1 MNGRPQPPSDQG
13 IEQMLMAIGAAV
25 LIGAIALGWT
35 GAELGAFFSHGH
47 FVHLPAS
54 DTLAFWVKL
63 GRFSHDPRLAWPA
76 PESAKLATPGLYWF
90 STVLAGVLL
99 IAGAMG
105 IWKLF
110 HLSPEAKGLD
120 RRKRLGVQTQGRLAT
135 RRDLA
140 PLLISHPVPGR
151 LVLGRFGR
159 GLVATEDPRRRGRG
173 INAAL
178 APVALVGP
186 TRSGKTTTAMSGILA
201 WDGPAVLVSVKAD
214 LLAETEA
221 ARARL
226 GPVQVFDPAGV
237 TGRPSAVWNPLSGA
251 TTISGALRM
260 AASLAEAAPR
270 SAGGEAN
277 EFFYRSAEGLLAAL
291 LLLAANTERSFS
303 DVVRWVIATDVP
315 TETAPATLPPL
326 MRALRADPDPAR
338 QAAGVFVAD
347 ALEGLWRND
356 HRTISSV
363 YATARTL
370 IWAFVDPNVAAA
382 TGRGGDLIDP
392 DIFLAGTGTLY
403 VCLPLTDEGR
413 LRPVLGG
420 ALAAVVAAVYDHHH
434 RAGRELDRR
443 LLLVIDEAAAI
454 RPDQL
459 ASWAATLAGVG
470 VQLVT
475 IWQSVAQIA
484 AAYGK
489 EHQAILTNH
498 PTKLFY
504 SGMSD
509 TAGLDYVSGLAG
521 EEHLPARLSRG
532 ARRNYWDED
541 PVTTLAV
548 ASPAVLRQMKRGE
561 ALLIHGNLPP
571 AHLRPLKWR
580 RGRPAVGTQW
590 AGPSGLGASRVAASL
605 RSAWGRRFDSRSAYG
620 RHLTRR
626 SR

>member
-1 MNGRPQPPSDQG
+1 MNGQPAPGPDNLDVFL
-13 IEQMLMAIGAAV
+13 IAGAVFLVVMAV
-25 LIGAIALGWT
+25 LGWS

-47 FVHLPAS
+47 LVSLPL
-54 DTLAFWVKL
+54 LACVKFWARL
-63 GRFSHDPRLAWPA
+63 GHFARDPRLAWPA
-76 PESAKLATPGLYWF
+76 PESLYLATPALYWF
-90 STVLAGVLL
+90 SQVLSSLILAGV
-99 IAGAMG
+99 GMG
-105 IWKLF
+105 VWKLF
-110 HLSPEAKGLD
+110 HLNPEGKGLD
-120 RRKRLGVQTQGRLAT
+120 RRKRLGVETQGRLAR

-140 PLLISHPVPGR
+140 PLLISRPVPGR

-159 GLVATEDPRRRGRG
+159 ALVATEDPKRRGRG
-173 INAAL
+173 LNAAL

-186 TRSGKTTTAMSGILA
+186 TRSGKTTTAMSGILR

-226 GPVQVFDPAGV
+226 GPIQVFDPAGV
-237 TGRPSAVWNPLSGA
+237 TGRASAVWNPLSGA
-251 TTISGALRM
+251 MSISGALRL
-260 AASLAEAAPR
+260 AASLREAAPR
-270 SAGGEAN
+270 SVGVEAN

-303 DVVRWVIATDVP
+303 DVVRWVVVSDIPSEA
-315 TETAPATLPPL
+315 APGTVAPL
-326 MRALRADPDPAR
+326 MRALKADSDPAR

-363 YATARTL
+363 YATARSL
-370 IWAFVDPNVAAA
+370 VWAFVDPTVAAA
-382 TGRGGDLIDP
+382 
-392 DIFLAGTGTLY
+392 TLY
-403 VCLPLTDEGR
+403 VCLPLIDEGR

-420 ALAAVVAAVYDHHH
+420 ALAAVVAAVYDHHM
-434 RAGRELDRR
+434 AGRDLDRR

-459 ASWAATLAGVG
+459 ASWAATMAGVG

-484 AAYGK
+484 AAYGT

-509 TAGLDYVSGLAG
+509 QAGLDYVSGLAG

-532 ARRNYWDED
+532 GRRSQWDDD
-541 PVTTLAV
+541 PVTSLPV

-561 ALLIHGNLPP
+561 ALLIHGNLAP
-571 AHLRPLKWR
+571 AHVRPVKWR
-580 RGRPAVGTQW
+580 RRRSARLDGT
-590 AGPSGLGASRVAASL
+590 SRMASRL
-605 RSAWGRRFDSRSAYG
+605 I
-620 RHLTRR
+620 
-626 SR
+626 